1 MVRTLR
7 KMFLN
12 SPDKSRITL
21 DGKCDCCERKMS
33 IDIIPTS
40 RGFGV
45 LGGVLAELT
54 QDQRYRLLCPVCHAR
69 SEQNQN

>member
-21 DGKCDCCERKMS
+21 DGKCDYCERKMS

-45 LGGVLAELT
+45 LGGVLADLT
-54 QDQRYRLLCPVCHAR
+54 PDQRYRLLCPVCHTR
-69 SEQNQN
+69 SKNER